1 MKEKLQ
7 IALDALWEE
16 HGNGYGTQWERLIAE
31 LQVAIEILEA
41 NDQGQARLK
50 YIIDLFDDKVN
61 PNHYEGYHLKLVE
74 DARAELEELASKLTE
89 RDTIIK
95 EALEELRDGESGH
108 AEKTLLRFFN
118 QNSKD
123 HLPSRSGG

>member
-1 MKEKLQ
+1 MKNIQ
-7 IALDALWEE
+7 
-16 HGNGYGTQWERLIAE
+16 
-31 LQVAIEILEA
+31 
-41 NDQGQARLK
+41 

-61 PNHYEGYHLKLVE
+61 PNHYEGDHLKLVE

-89 RDTIIK
+89 RGTIIK

-118 QNSKD
+118 QNNQQS
-123 HLPSRSGG
+123 HGES